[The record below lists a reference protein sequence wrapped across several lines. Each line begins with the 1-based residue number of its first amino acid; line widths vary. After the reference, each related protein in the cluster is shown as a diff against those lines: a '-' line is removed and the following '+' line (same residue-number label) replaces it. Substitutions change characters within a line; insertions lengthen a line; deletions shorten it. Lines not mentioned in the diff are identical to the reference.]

1 MLTSD
6 TPVRPHPSVVFTR
19 LDAAEAVL
27 LHLETKRYYSLNETG
42 ALLWELAQEGKPL
55 AGMAETLQAEYTV
68 DSASAMAAILAFV
81 EELYQEGLVQTRP
94 SAD

>member
-6 TPVRPHPSVVFTR
+6 TTVRPHPSVVFTR

-42 ALLWELAQEGKPL
+42 ARLWELLQTGTSPT
-55 AGMAETLQAEYTV
+55 GMAEALQEEYIVAGAQALTAV
-68 DSASAMAAILAFV
+68 QAFLG
-81 EELYQEGLVQTRP
+81 ELHQEGLMQVQ
-94 SAD
+94 

>member
-6 TPVRPHPSVVFTR
+6 TLVCPHHSVVFTR

-42 ALLWELAQEGKPL
+42 ARLWELLQAGKPPT
-55 AGMAETLQAEYTV
+55 GMAEALQEEYIVTG
-68 DSASAMAAILAFV
+68 AQAIAAVQAFLG
-81 EELYQEGLVQTRP
+81 ELHQEGLVQ
-94 SAD
+94 AQ